1 MLSPD
6 LQSYAEQ
13 IAASHGPLSVE
24 DRIVIESLQNVS
36 RATQPALM
44 AARLSLQEAI
54 ESMKPPVPT
63 VRTCCMCGNYAVT
76 VAGDVCSHCWR
87 QAIAR

>member
-1 MLSPD
+1 MLSPG

-13 IAASHGPLSVE
+13 IATSQGPLSVE
-24 DRIVIESLQNVS
+24 DRILIESLYS
-36 RATQPALM
+36 LSMARPTALQW
-44 AARLSLQEAI
+44 ARNSLQEAI

-63 VRTCCMCGNYAVT
+63 VRTCCMCGNYPVT
-76 VAGDVCSHCWR
+76 LAGDVCSHCWR